1 MSKKY
6 ELTNESIELT
16 KDDGSKVTLYR
27 IKALKDF
34 CDVKEGELGGWVE
47 SEDNLSQEGTCWVY
61 EDAEVYGNARVY
73 NNAIIYGNAEVYGN
87 AIVYNN
93 VSIYGKAKIYGNA
106 EVDGNARVHG
116 STEICGDTKIS
127 NNAAVY
133 GMAKIFDNA
142 EIFGYAKVYANAL
155 ICGKA
160 EIFGNTR
167 VCGNAYIHGDAKVY
181 ENAEIYGKAEIYNFT
196 RVSGIV
202 CDAILNINAF
212 ISNITS
218 IKGYKDLIPIICD
231 TNCFSCIGPVPII
244 SKDIY
249 ITVYYY
255 DGNIYVVLFLYNSM
269 INKDIYVFKEDEVE
283 DFILKNIRILSDNEY
298 KLLVQSV
305 TLAKKSLEIKMN
317 QSRKED

>member
-1 MSKKY
+1 M
-6 ELTNESIELT
+6 
-16 KDDGSKVTLYR
+16 
-27 IKALKDF
+27 
-34 CDVKEGELGGWVE
+34 
-47 SEDNLSQEGTCWVY
+47 
-61 EDAEVYGNARVY
+61 
-73 NNAIIYGNAEVYGN
+73 
-87 AIVYNN
+87 
-93 VSIYGKAKIYGNA
+93 
-106 EVDGNARVHG
+106 DGNARVHG

-142 EIFGYAKVYANAL
+142 EIFGDAKVYANAL

-218 IKGYKDLIPIICD
+218 IKGHKDLIPIICD

-298 KLLVQSV
+298 ELLVQFV